1 MFAWLKQRRLRSQ
14 LRGLQQQHLRL
25 LEAARD
31 LQRNGDIRGFADK
44 TAEAETASS
53 QIDGF
58 LAAHPELAENAA
70 GGSR

>member
-1 MFAWLKQRRLRSQ
+1 MFAWLQQRRLRNQ

-31 LQRNGDIRGFADK
+31 LQRNGDIRGFADT
-44 TAEAETASS
+44 TAEAEAASTR
-53 QIDGF
+53 IDEF
-58 LAAHPELAENAA
+58 LAAHPELAEPAA

>member
-1 MFAWLKQRRLRSQ
+1 MFAWLKQLRFRSQ

-44 TAEAETASS
+44 TADAEAAST
-53 QIDGF
+53 QIDEF
-58 LAAHPELAENAA
+58 LAAHPELAEQVV